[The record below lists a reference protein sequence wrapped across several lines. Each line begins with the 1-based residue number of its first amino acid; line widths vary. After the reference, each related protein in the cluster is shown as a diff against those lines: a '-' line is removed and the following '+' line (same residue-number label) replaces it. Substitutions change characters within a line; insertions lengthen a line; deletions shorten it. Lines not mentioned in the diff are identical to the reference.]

1 MQFEKPA
8 TLASLC
14 QILTETRK
22 STKFP
27 LVDRL
32 IRLVLTI
39 FVSTATCERAFS
51 AMNIV
56 KTKLRTKMEDDFLR
70 DVRVIFIER
79 ELVNL
84 FDVDSIID
92 DFALMKSR
100 RVQFN

>member
-1 MQFEKPA
+1 
-8 TLASLC
+8 
-14 QILTETRK
+14 
-22 STKFP
+22 
-27 LVDRL
+27 
-32 IRLVLTI
+32 
-39 FVSTATCERAFS
+39 
-51 AMNIV
+51 
-56 KTKLRTKMEDDFLR
+56 MEDDFLR

>member
-8 TLASLC
+8 TLALLC
-14 QILTETRK
+14 QILTETGK

-32 IRLVLTI
+32 IRLLLTI
-39 FVSTATCERAFS
+39 CVSMATCERAFS

-70 DVRVIFIER
+70 YFLVISFER
-79 ELVNL
+79 ELVDL
-84 FDVDSIID
+84 FDVDSTID
-92 DFALMKSR
+92 DFALMKSQ
-100 RVQFN
+100 RV